1 VFKFSIVTGCH
12 NMRYHTNKLIEKGKK
27 RKKNNDE
34 EKPLLCSLKHHV
46 LFNQQLQGRSVK

>member
-1 VFKFSIVTGCH
+1 
-12 NMRYHTNKLIEKGKK
+12 MRYHTNKLIEKGKK